1 MMSVLYTVPRRRRVP
16 RFAFAKTGNR
26 RSIEALVLEAYLK
39 LVRVA
44 WNEGGSRAMLL
55 AKYGQ
60 YEVRLFERM
69 SAGDADCPHL
79 WVELY
84 AHDMQTSIDACGCDD
99 VEAAAIAAE
108 DIMCQAR
115 QLEEGERLARS
126 AARKTSVG

>member
-1 MMSVLYTVPRRRRVP
+1 MMSVLYTAPRRRRVP
-16 RFAFAKTGNR
+16 RFAFAKVGNR

-44 WNEGGSRAMLL
+44 WNEGGSRATPL

-126 AARKTSVG
+126 AACKTSVG

>member
-1 MMSVLYTVPRRRRVP
+1 MMSVLYTLPRRRRVP
-16 RFAFAKTGNR
+16 RFAFANVGNR
-26 RSIEALVLEAYLK
+26 RSIEALVLQAYLK

-44 WNEGGSRAMLL
+44 WNETGSRSTSL

-69 SAGDADCPHL
+69 SGGDADFPHL

-99 VEAAAIAAE
+99 IEAAAIAAE
-108 DIMCQAR
+108 DVMCQAR
-115 QLEEGERLARS
+115 QLQESERRARS
-126 AARKTSVG
+126 AGCNIIAG